1 MKNYLCLPILVSDN
15 VTSYPDCCI
24 VPIDAIT
31 LGLKY
36 LLDQAKSLKAVWPD
50 FQHLEVAF
58 NHAIWAK
65 LDGEVADF
73 DIFQAENPLGDWAHE
88 YNQDGMTGSPLD
100 GFSVQIEGPG
110 FLEFRCY
117 FADTGE
123 YVWSETVQV
132 QVRQLADRFLIQFGP
147 QVYDTLTGETRDNHC
162 PACGQDSASLTTCT
176 NCGHL

>member
-1 MKNYLCLPILVSDN
+1 MKKYLCLPILVPDTA
-15 VTSYPDCCI
+15 TSYPDCCV

-36 LLDQAKSLKAVWPD
+36 LLDQAKSLKAVWPE

-58 NHAIWAK
+58 RYAIWAK

-73 DIFQAENPLGDWAHE
+73 DIFQVENPLETWASE
-88 YNQDGMTGSPLD
+88 YNHDGMRGTPLD

-117 FADTGE
+117 FADSGE
-123 YVWSETVQV
+123 HVWSETVQV
-132 QVRQLADRFLIQFGP
+132 RQLTDRFLIQFGP
-147 QVYDTLTGETRDNHC
+147 QVYDTLTGAVRDNRC
-162 PACGQDSASLTTCT
+162 PVCGQASASLTTCT
-176 NCGHL
+176 NCGRL